1 MVQTN
6 SAADGSATSGGCR
19 LDDYGYASVLRH
31 ARGCS
36 RDHVHRQH
44 PLRRRR
50 QGGGH
55 CAAAT
60 SFVARARIIG
70 ATLNEVGDDV
80 EDVCSVVSDLV
91 VSQGEFLGIDFDY
104 LTKMVRVGSKTL
116 RKLRLLYDVLKT
128 GRFTYQNLIAMFGI
142 LFFAMQVTR
151 PAAAKHFYALKE
163 YSRVARLVQRDPAL
177 LPTEYKCSASRLAVI
192 VRWVEETLANPWVD
206 VVAQVPAGDSEYL
219 LVTDASAWGWGAI
232 LWNWRTGNV
241 FDTSQPWERAFRAN
255 KVSTWAESE
264 AIARAV
270 QHFFPEGPTASLAVL
285 TDSGAAVGAFTK
297 GRSGVYA
304 LNRSVK
310 TVQDAGFYSAP
321 LSFGHIPG
329 AVNPADGLSR
339 GQQMGEEDKKKATE
353 QVFSLI
359 MG

>member
-1 MVQTN
+1 MGQRQAV
-6 SAADGSATSGGCR
+6 DV
-19 LDDYGYASVLRH
+19 ASTITDMLASFAMPEGVRVTTYIDNI
-31 ARGCS
+31 RFVG
-36 RDHVHRQH
+36 DVKEEVI
-44 PLRRRR
+44 
-50 QGGGH
+50 
-55 CAAAT
+55 AAAT

-232 LWNWRTGNV
+232 FTLNWTPR
-241 FDTSQPWERAFRAN
+241 EE
-255 KVSTWAESE
+255 VS
-264 AIARAV
+264 
-270 QHFFPEGPTASLAVL
+270 
-285 TDSGAAVGAFTK
+285 
-297 GRSGVYA
+297 
-304 LNRSVK
+304 
-310 TVQDAGFYSAP
+310 P
-321 LSFGHIPG
+321 LH
-329 AVNPADGLSR
+329 
-339 GQQMGEEDKKKATE
+339 
-353 QVFSLI
+353 
-359 MG
+359 